1 MSIHQP
7 ERHRLDRVGWLRAAV
22 LGANDGLISTS
33 SLLSGMIASAAT
45 RSTVILTGFAGLC
58 AGSLSMAAGEYV
70 SVSAQADAEAADTER
85 ERRELVTDPDEE
97 LAELTAIYIGRGVS
111 PSTAALVA
119 ADLHRSGALEA
130 HLRDELGFSE
140 HGVARP
146 LQAALASAAAFACGA
161 FAPVV
166 IALAAPRSVG
176 LVLVVTVTVLALA
189 ILGIVGARLGGAP
202 WPRPTLRVL
211 TAGIAAMAFT
221 ALVGRIVGAAI

>member
-7 ERHRLDRVGWLRAAV
+7 ERHRLDRVSWLRAAV

-45 RSTVILTGFAGLC
+45 RSTVILAGFAGLC

-166 IALAAPRSVG
+166 IALAAPRSVA
-176 LVLVVTVTVLALA
+176 LVLVVGVTVLALA
-189 ILGIVGARLGGAP
+189 VLGIVGARLGGAP

>member
-85 ERRELVTDPDEE
+85 ERRELVTLPDEE

-166 IALAAPRSVG
+166 IALAAPRSVA
-176 LVLVVTVTVLALA
+176 LVLVVGVTVLALA
-189 ILGIVGARLGGAP
+189 VLGIVGARLGGAP

>member
-7 ERHRLDRVGWLRAAV
+7 ERHRLDRVSWLRAAV

-45 RSTVILTGFAGLC
+45 RSTVILAGFAGLC

-166 IALAAPRSVG
+166 IALAAPRSVA
-176 LVLVVTVTVLALA
+176 LVLVVAGTVLALA

>member
-33 SLLSGMIASAAT
+33 SLLSGMIASAAS

-176 LVLVVTVTVLALA
+176 LVLVVAVTVLALA